1 MLHCLLTGY
10 NVKPPVISNTTFDPS
25 GVTLHW
31 KDPENICNST
41 EYLIILYNTP
51 TKSNDTYCTTNTN
64 LTISSTVSSLTE
76 NHACMITSN
85 DPYKNYSTK
94 NTNLTINST
103 ELPVT
108 ANYAY
113 MIKVMGR
120 KEKNSSISDPFTLGE
135 NQVNVYILDYR
146 YCQCY

>member
-1 MLHCLLTGY
+1 M
-10 NVKPPVISNTTFDPS
+10 KPPVISNTTFDRS

-31 KDPENICNST
+31 EDPENTCTST
-41 EYLIILYNTP
+41 EYRIILYNITS
-51 TKSNDTYCTTNTN
+51 KSNNTYCTTNTN

-85 DPYKNYSTK
+85 DTYKNYSTK
-94 NTNLTINST
+94 NTNFTINST

-108 ANYAY
+108 ANYTY

-120 KEKNSSISDPFTLGE
+120 KEKNSNISDPFTLGE
-135 NQVNVYILDYR
+135 NQVKCLIVYNYS
-146 YCQCY
+146 

>member
-10 NVKPPVISNTTFDPS
+10 NVKPPVILETTFDPS
-25 GVTLHW
+25 RVTLHW
-31 KDPENICNST
+31 KDPENICSST
-41 EYLIILYNTP
+41 EYRIILYNTT

-64 LTISSTVSSLTE
+64 LTISSTMSSLTD

-94 NTNLTINST
+94 NTNFTINST
-103 ELPVT
+103 VLSLT
-108 ANYAY
+108 ANYTY

-120 KEKNSSISDPFTLGE
+120 KEKNSNISDPFTLGE
-135 NQVNVYILDYR
+135 NQVKCLIVYNYS
-146 YCQCY
+146 

>member
-10 NVKPPVISNTTFDPS
+10 NVKPPIILETTFDPS

-31 KDPENICNST
+31 KDPENTCTST
-41 EYLIILYNTP
+41 EYRIILYNTT

-103 ELPVT
+103 VLSST
-108 ANYAY
+108 ANYTY

-120 KEKNSSISDPFTLGE
+120 KEKNSNISDPFTLGE
-135 NQVNVYILDYR
+135 NQVKCLIVYNYS
-146 YCQCY
+146 